1 MTIDTTKLREQAMNQ
16 LLELK
21 MEETLKQV
29 LMRRDGMS
37 SSDADDAIEEARERV
52 FAGEDPEEILLEDFG
67 LEPDYIFD
75 LLGG

>member
-1 MTIDTTKLREQAMNQ
+1 
-16 LLELK
+16 

-37 SSDADDAIEEARERV
+37 SSDADDAIEDARERV
-52 FAGEDPEEILLEDFG
+52 FSGEDPEEILLEEFG

-75 LLGG
+75 LLGYY